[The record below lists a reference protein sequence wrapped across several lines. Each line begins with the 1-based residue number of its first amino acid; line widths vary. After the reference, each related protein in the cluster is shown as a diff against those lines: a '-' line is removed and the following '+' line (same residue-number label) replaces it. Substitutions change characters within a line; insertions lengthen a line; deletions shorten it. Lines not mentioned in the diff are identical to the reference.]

1 MSLIKSILKKSTII
15 RAVLQKG
22 TKYILAA
29 LVKVTPLLASKY
41 LYRKTTGKKLDIK
54 NPKDFNEKL
63 QWLKLY
69 WQHPLVRKCADKYEV
84 REYVKNC
91 GCEEILNELYGV
103 YDDVR
108 QIEWDLL
115 PDKFVLK
122 TTNSCGTN
130 IICTDKSKL
139 NRNESFGKLRKW
151 LKTDYGLCYAEIHYS
166 KIKPRIICEKYIES
180 DGGALPKDYKIFC
193 FNGTPRIIQVITDRG
208 VGQPKRY
215 FYDLEWNVMDL
226 TKEYLTEMKELC
238 RPKNLDQMIAY
249 SRRLAKGFPF
259 VRVDFYDTEERAIL
273 GEMTFTPVG
282 GLATYYREEAL
293 KKFGDW
299 ISLPKKYTAPVVF

>member
-1 MSLIKSILKKSTII
+1 MSLIKRYLRKNTII
-15 RAVLQKG
+15 KAILQTG
-22 TKYILAA
+22 TKYFLAA
-29 LVKVTPLLASKY
+29 LIKFSPVLASKY
-41 LYRKTTGKKLDIK
+41 LYKKTTGKKLDIK

-69 WQHPLVRKCADKYEV
+69 WRHPLVSKCADKYEV
-84 REYVKNC
+84 REYVRDR
-91 GCEEILNELYGV
+91 GCKEILNELYGV

-108 QIEWDLL
+108 QIDWGLL
-115 PDKFVLK
+115 PEKFVLK

-130 IICTDKSKL
+130 IICRDKSSLDKNKACRKL
-139 NRNESFGKLRKW
+139 SRW

-166 KIKPRIICEKYIES
+166 KIKPRVICERYIES
-180 DGGALPKDYKIFC
+180 DGKALPNDYKIFC
-193 FNGTPRIIQVITDRG
+193 FNGMPRIIQVITERG
-208 VGQPKRY
+208 SGHPKRY

-226 TKEYLTEMKELC
+226 TNEYLTEMKELC